1 MRVLFLPIPAVGHA
15 YPMVPLA
22 WALRAAG
29 HEVLFGTALG
39 GLAVER
45 AGLPVVEV
53 ELGQDRPEAL
63 TKSAEKLA
71 ESNPGL
77 HAKLRERGDAGLDS
91 LEEAVPFF
99 AERSAEFTDV
109 LVDLARAWRPDL
121 VVHSSL
127 YGGALVAAA
136 VLGVP
141 SVECRE
147 GFGRSERLSVL
158 MYQHM
163 KEVFAD
169 FGATGLPERRAG
181 TDSCPPSM
189 IDGSPGGWPMRHV
202 PYSGG
207 AQLPAWL
214 APPVA
219 TPDRPRIGVTLGSGS
234 GAWRLELA
242 ASILAAAADLDVEL
256 VLALGDVDADALG
269 AIPRNARVFGWV
281 PLSAL
286 VPTCTALIHHGG
298 GGTTLT
304 ALEAGVPQLVLATGA
319 DNGINARAVH
329 NRGVGISARI
339 EEVDTALVRR
349 LVTDDALRSAAGQV
363 QAEISA
369 MPTPAEVV
377 PRLAS
382 LCEP

>member
-1 MRVLFLPIPAVGHA
+1 MRVLFLPIPAIGHA

-29 HEVLFGTALG
+29 HEVLFGTAFG
-39 GLAVER
+39 GLAVEK

-53 ELGQDRPEAL
+53 ELGQDRPEVLAKL
-63 TKSAEKLA
+63 AGKLA
-71 ESNPGL
+71 ETNPGL
-77 HAKLRERGDAGLDS
+77 HAKLRERGDTGLDS

-99 AERSAEFTDV
+99 AEKSAAFTGV
-109 LVDLARAWRPDL
+109 LVDLARTWRPDL
-121 VVHSSL
+121 VVHSPL

-147 GFGRSERLSVL
+147 GFGRTECLAVL
-158 MYQHM
+158 MYEHM

-169 FGATGLPERRAG
+169 YGATGLPERRTG
-181 TDSCPPSM
+181 TDSSPPSM
-189 IDGSPGGWPMRHV
+189 IEGSPGGWPMRHV

-207 AQLPAWL
+207 ARLPAWL
-214 APPVA
+214 MPPVV
-219 TPDRPRIGVTLGSGS
+219 TPERPRVGLSLGSGS
-234 GAWRLELA
+234 GTWRLEMA
-242 ASILAAAADLDVEL
+242 ASILAAAADLDIEL
-256 VLALGDVDADALG
+256 VLALGDVDIDALG
-269 AIPRNARVFGWV
+269 AIPPNTRIPGWV

-286 VPTCTALIHHGG
+286 VRTCTALIHHGG

-329 NRGVGISARI
+329 NRGAGISAKI
-339 EEVDTALVRR
+339 EEVDTALLRR
-349 LVTDDALRSAAGQV
+349 LITDDALHSTARQV
-363 QAEISA
+363 RTEISTMPAPAEI
-369 MPTPAEVV
+369 V
-377 PRLAS
+377 PRLVS
-382 LCEP
+382 LCGP